1 MNLPQKKPQ
10 YLEVTDKWVF
20 KSALLWCAV
29 SLIIGVTYI
38 EVAIGIAAP
47 IMTIIMLFSSK
58 YMVKLLLSIQ
68 KANPLLTPKIYNFA
82 IMFFWGAG
90 IYGCLTFIFKGV
102 FGEMDAPNSTFFI
115 ITASMFPL
123 GSSIGASEMWRS
135 KESYE

>member
-1 MNLPQKKPQ
+1 MNLPQEKPQ
-10 YLEVTDKWVF
+10 YLEITDKWAF
-20 KSALLWCAV
+20 KVVLLWCVA
-29 SLIIGVTYI
+29 SLIIGVTFV
-38 EVAIGIAAP
+38 EVTIGIAAP
-47 IMTIIMLFSSK
+47 IMTLIMLFAGK

-68 KANPLLTPKIYNFA
+68 KTNPVLTPKIYNFA

-90 IYGCLTFIFKGV
+90 IYGCLTFIFKGS
-102 FGEMDAPNSTFFI
+102 FGEMDAANSTYFI